1 MAMKGSGGGGG
12 YGSRQHVEGSVRV
25 GSGSKSARPA
35 GVAQIG
41 LMWGRHITRSGDSNY
56 SGEKLHNDRN
66 FQPTKFGNEIAANT
80 VCGPGG
86 SREVMRSGS
95 QGAHGATNPGNPRPN
110 PRREALEGE

>member
-1 MAMKGSGGGGG
+1 MRKSGTGSGGGIGMNKNVQ
-12 YGSRQHVEGSVRV
+12 SSIRT

-41 LMWGRHITRSGDSNY
+41 LMWGRHITRTGDSNY

-80 VCGPGG
+80 VCKPGG

-110 PRREALEGE
+110 PRREA